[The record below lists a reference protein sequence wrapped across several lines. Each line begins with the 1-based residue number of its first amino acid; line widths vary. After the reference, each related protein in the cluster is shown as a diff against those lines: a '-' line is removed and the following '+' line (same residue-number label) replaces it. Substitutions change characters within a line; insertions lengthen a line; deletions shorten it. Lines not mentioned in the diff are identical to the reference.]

1 MVALYCLAGSARA
14 TFRHAQTQ
22 EGKKQVKLVTF
33 THNGRRRLGEVV
45 GDEVYGLAS
54 TDTMRMH
61 DMIARGI
68 TPNRVSQ
75 RFALAEVTLNAPLRP
90 GKIIAIGRNYAE
102 HARETGNEPPP
113 RPLIFAKFPS
123 AIIDPGAAICWDRA
137 ITKEVDWEVELVV
150 VIGRR
155 ARHVREEDA
164 LKHAFGYTVGND
176 VSARD
181 LQHRTDGQWTRGKS
195 LDTFCPLGPVIV
207 TRDEI
212 DDVQSLRL
220 TTEVNGES
228 MQDGNTRDMIF
239 QVAYLIHYCSQMFTL
254 EPADIIMTGTPAGV
268 GEGRKPKLYLQDGDV
283 VRCSVEGIGTLENP
297 CVVRDSSA

>member
-1 MVALYCLAGSARA
+1 M
-14 TFRHAQTQ
+14 
-22 EGKKQVKLVTF
+22 KLVTF
-33 THNGRRRLGEVV
+33 THNERRQLGEVI
-45 GDEVYGLAS
+45 GDEVYSLAS

-61 DMIARGI
+61 EVIARGI
-68 TPNRVSQ
+68 TPSRVSQ
-75 RFALAEVTLNAPLRP
+75 RYPLAELTLNAPLRP

-102 HARETGNEPPP
+102 HAQETGNEPPP

-123 AIIDPGAAICWDRA
+123 AIIDPGAAICWDPA
-137 ITKEVDWEVELVV
+137 ITQEVDWEVELAV

-155 ARHVREEDA
+155 ARRVAEADA
-164 LKHAFGYTVGND
+164 LQYVFGYTVGND

-181 LQHRTDGQWTRGKS
+181 LQLRQDGQWTRGKS

-212 DDVQSLRL
+212 EDAQALRL
-220 TTEVNGES
+220 TTEVNGER

-239 QVAYLIHYCSQMFTL
+239 KVAYLIHYCSQMFTL
-254 EPADIIMTGTPAGV
+254 EPADVLLTGTPEGV
-268 GEGRKPKLYLQDGDV
+268 GEGRKPKRYLQDGDV

-297 CVVRDSSA
+297 CVVRGAGAQSSG